1 MNSNVEN
8 SVEERIISLV
18 HNEQEF
24 PVPNLSDGEEE
35 HGGIKRE
42 PTDALGVGLRL
53 RGKQA
58 FLNEVETKIVALA
71 TKEIPGVY
79 EMGKLGL
86 DHVLRGVAQRAV
98 KTGESA
104 R

>member
-8 SVEERIISLV
+8 SVEEPIISLV

-24 PVPNLSDGEEE
+24 QVPNLSDGEEE
-35 HGGIKRE
+35 RGGIKRE

-53 RGKQA
+53 RGKQV
-58 FLNEVETKIVALA
+58 FLNEVEIKSVPLA
-71 TKEIPGVY
+71 TKEIPWVF

-86 DHVLRGVAQRAV
+86 DEVLRGMAQRAV

-104 R
+104 C